1 MTEQHVLTGSIPNRE
16 RYKVW
21 ASQALF
27 GELGKLT
34 RTNRQAVSVMLTVVT
49 NIGANGMVQFARAAV
64 PQQCKIYLQEVAKAV
79 ANLESAG
86 LIGSVD
92 ASTDRGGSLAYV
104 VSPNFA
110 RAEKPEEASSL
121 SVAEGA

>member
-1 MTEQHVLTGSIPNRE
+1 MTEQHVSTGSIPNRE

-21 ASQALF
+21 ANQALF
-27 GELGKLT
+27 VELGKPI
-34 RTNRQAVSVMLTVVT
+34 RTNRQPVSVMVTVVT
-49 NIGANGMVQFARAAV
+49 TIGANGTVQFTQAAV
-64 PQQCKIYLQEVAKAV
+64 AQQCKIALQEVAKAI

-92 ASTDRGGSLAYV
+92 ASTERGGSLAYV

-121 SVAEGA
+121 SVAEVA

>member
-34 RTNRQAVSVMLTVVT
+34 RTNRQAVSVMLVT
-49 NIGANGMVQFARAAV
+49 DIGANGTVQFAQAAV
-64 PQQCKIYLQEVAKAV
+64 PQQCKISLQEEAKAI

-92 ASTDRGGSLAYV
+92 ASTERGGSLAYV

>member
-21 ASQALF
+21 ASQALL

-34 RTNRQAVSVMLTVVT
+34 RTNRQAVSVVLVIKV
-49 NIGANGMVQFARAAV
+49 GANGMVRFAQAAA
-64 PQQCKIYLQEVAKAV
+64 PQQCKIYLQEVAKAIG
-79 ANLESAG
+79 NLESAD

-92 ASTDRGGSLAYV
+92 ASIEWDGSLAYV

-110 RAEKPEEASSL
+110 RAEKPEAAGSL
-121 SVAEGA
+121 SVAEWA

>member
-34 RTNRQAVSVMLTVVT
+34 RTNRQAVSVMLVT
-49 NIGANGMVQFARAAV
+49 EIGAIGMVRFAQAAV
-64 PQQCKIYLQEVAKAV
+64 PKQCKIYQQEVAKAI
-79 ANLESAG
+79 ANLESVG

-110 RAEKPEEASSL
+110 RAEKSEEASSL
-121 SVAEGA
+121 SVADGA

>member
-1 MTEQHVLTGSIPNRE
+1 MAEQHVLTGSIPNRE
-16 RYKVW
+16 RYTVW

-27 GELGKLT
+27 GELGKLP
-34 RTNRQAVSVMLTVVT
+34 RTNRQAVSVMLVT
-49 NIGANGMVQFARAAV
+49 NIGTNGMVQFAQAAV
-64 PQQCKIYLQEVAKAV
+64 PQQCKMYLQEVAQAI

-92 ASTDRGGSLAYV
+92 GGTDRSGSLAYV